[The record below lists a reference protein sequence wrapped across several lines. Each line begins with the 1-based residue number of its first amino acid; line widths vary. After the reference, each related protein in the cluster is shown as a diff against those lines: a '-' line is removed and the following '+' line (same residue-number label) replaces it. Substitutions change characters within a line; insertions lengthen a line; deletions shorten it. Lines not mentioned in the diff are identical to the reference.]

1 MVHHTERSEQVL
13 VYLDDSRRFVIETDV
28 LAVGGTEDGAWIALR
43 ENVFH
48 PQGGGQPAD
57 SGAVN
62 GVPVVVARDYD
73 TGLVT
78 ITAVGRDQPLPPLA
92 KGDVVTATVD
102 ADARLRHAALHT
114 AGHLIEALVQ
124 PYGWSTVGNN
134 HFPDQARVEFSVADL
149 TPVGDPEGRAEVTAR
164 LRAAAAAAIEE
175 ALPVTAATD
184 ADGLRTITIG
194 TLHTVPCGGTHVHD
208 LSELSELQLPDLRV
222 KKGRVKASY
231 SVEHRD
237 RA

>member
-1 MVHHTERSEQVL
+1 MVHHNERSEQIL
-13 VYLDDSRRFVIETDV
+13 VYLDDSRRVMIETDV
-28 LAVGGTEDGAWIALR
+28 LAVGGTGDEAWIALR

-62 GVPVVVARDYD
+62 GVPVVVARDHA

-78 ITAVGRDQPLPPLA
+78 LTAAAADHPLPSLA
-92 KGDVVTATVD
+92 KGDVVAATVD
-102 ADARLRHAALHT
+102 ADTRRRHAALHT
-114 AGHLIEALVQ
+114 AGHLIEAFVQ

-134 HFPDQARVEFSVADL
+134 HFPGQARVEFSVADL
-149 TPVGDPEGRAEVTAR
+149 TPVTDPEGRAQVTAR
-164 LRAAAAAAIEE
+164 LRAAAATAIEE

-184 ADGLRTITIG
+184 ADGLRTITIA

-208 LSELSELQLPDLRV
+208 LSELANLQLPDLRL
-222 KKGRVKASY
+222 KKGRIKASY
-231 SVEHRD
+231 SVDHRD
-237 RA
+237 HA